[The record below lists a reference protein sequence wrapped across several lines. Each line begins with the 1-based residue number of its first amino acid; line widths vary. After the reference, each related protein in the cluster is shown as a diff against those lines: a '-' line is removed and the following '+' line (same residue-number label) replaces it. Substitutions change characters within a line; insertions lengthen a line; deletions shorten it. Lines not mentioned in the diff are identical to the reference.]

1 MYKDFF
7 EGPYQQTPPIVK
19 PLSIRI
25 LIKVLI
31 WTSLIGLGVFSFIFP
46 PLGIPLAV
54 LMYHSG
60 KKRYALFPTLGIL
73 ALIFLN
79 LYNQIMILLTR

>member
-7 EGPYQQTPPIVK
+7 ESQYPQAPPIVK

-25 LIKVLI
+25 LVKVLI

-54 LMYHSG
+54 LLYHSG
-60 KKRYALFPTLGIL
+60 KKRYAIFPTLGIL

>member
-1 MYKDFF
+1 MYRDFF
-7 EGPYQQTPPIVK
+7 ESQYPQTPPIVK

-25 LIKVLI
+25 LVKVLI

-54 LMYHSG
+54 LLYHSG
-60 KKRYALFPTLGIL
+60 KKRYAIFPTLGIL